1 MDESPVVVLGSQSIL
16 GSYDTAELP
25 EAAFQSRE
33 VDILPLSGITNPPA
47 VEEKLLMLDARL
59 GENSPFHEHHGFY
72 VEGIHKDVVVLP
84 KHWDSRLVHF
94 TVADGSSELYGRTG
108 LCLDPVDLCVSKCIA
123 GRPKDHEFVAALVQD
138 DIVTV
143 PETLEPIDK
152 YGIEWP
158 PTYDSDKDVALDR
171 ARNWLENVGKSPTAA
186 TLERGD
192 TTAHQGVDTG
202 RGSTASTPAAAPQ
215 GHPWTLRQMLGG
227 TAAKRSEKG
236 PTALPDS
243 GGQSRDKGEDLSL

>member
-123 GRPKDHEFVAALVQD
+123 GRPTDHEFVAALVQD

-152 YGIEWP
+152 HGIEWP
-158 PTYDSDKDVALDR
+158 PTYDSGNDA
-171 ARNWLENVGKSPTAA
+171 G
-186 TLERGD
+186 
-192 TTAHQGVDTG
+192 
-202 RGSTASTPAAAPQ
+202 TPF
-215 GHPWTLRQMLGG
+215 
-227 TAAKRSEKG
+227 
-236 PTALPDS
+236 PDPPPLHS
-243 GGQSRDKGEDLSL
+243 